1 MLINQ
6 NNQQITTQGV
16 IVHLLMS
23 LASVF
28 RKKLFHLFNDVIN
41 KNRAAHPYW
50 KSCLQH
56 HFSKKK
62 SFEQPSYAFAWP
74 IPRTFLSKF
83 ATKNDQITVKEN
95 GSAKARNK
103 DFAKGGLNRKVKFL
117 CPKNDSIGRRVL
129 SKLMQL
135 KCII

>member
-41 KNRAAHPYW
+41 KNRVAPPQ
-50 KSCLQH
+50 SL
-56 HFSKKK
+56 
-62 SFEQPSYAFAWP
+62 
-74 IPRTFLSKF
+74 
-83 ATKNDQITVKEN
+83 KNFCEN
-95 GSAKARNK
+95 R
-103 DFAKGGLNRKVKFL
+103 
-117 CPKNDSIGRRVL
+117 
-129 SKLMQL
+129 
-135 KCII
+135 